1 MKFDKLK
8 RIIKEGLHD
17 MSIIWA
23 NEMKMTVKDEA
34 VLIFFLLAS
43 TIYPFL
49 YSWIYNNEVVR
60 EVPVAVVDYSHSAES
75 RKFIRLCNASP
86 DVKVAY
92 HCTSLAEAKDLVG
105 RQKAKGV
112 LYFPS
117 DFDTNIC
124 RGEQAHVSV
133 FCDMSLMLTYKAIY
147 QTAQAV
153 SSQMGSEIQLAS
165 SSGFTDRDDEVTV
178 RPLEF
183 DEVSIFNPTGGYG
196 SFLLPAVLILVI
208 QQTLLLGIGLA
219 AGTNRENNRYGEL
232 IPIDQHYRGLFRIV
246 MGKALCYFMI
256 YALVA
261 AYLTMILPSLFH
273 FPLLGS
279 LRSLIGLMVPYI
291 LACIFFGITLSCLV
305 RYREN
310 VMLLVVVTSLPFLF
324 LSGISWPSEGIPAF
338 WKGISWLLPSTF
350 GVKGY
355 IAVNSMGA
363 TLQDISHEYFVL
375 WAQSL
380 IYFFTSCLFYKVQ
393 IDRAIKQEKEDLD
406 ASEVCQDTI

>member
-1 MKFDKLK
+1 MKLDKLK
-8 RIIKEGLHD
+8 RTIKEGIRD

-92 HCTSLAEAKDLVG
+92 HCTSLTEAKDLVG

-165 SSGFTDRDDEVTV
+165 STGFTDRDDEVTV

-393 IDRAIKQEKEDLD
+393 IDRAIKQEKEELD
-406 ASEVCQDTI
+406 TSEVCQDTI

>member
-1 MKFDKLK
+1 MKLDKLK
-8 RIIKEGLHD
+8 RTIKEGIRD

-75 RKFIRLCNASP
+75 RKFIRLCNSSP
-86 DVKVAY
+86 DVNVAY

-105 RQKAKGV
+105 RQKVKGV

-165 SSGFTDRDDEVTV
+165 STGFTDRDDEVTV

-393 IDRAIKQEKEDLD
+393 IDRAIKQRDADEDTSGIIQETL
-406 ASEVCQDTI
+406 

>member
-1 MKFDKLK
+1 MKLDKLK
-8 RIIKEGLHD
+8 RTIKEGIRD

-105 RQKAKGV
+105 RQKVKGV

-165 SSGFTDRDDEVTV
+165 STGFTDRDDEVTV

-363 TLQDISHEYFVL
+363 SLQDISHEYFVL

-393 IDRAIKQEKEDLD
+393 IDRAIKQRDADEDTSGIIQETL
-406 ASEVCQDTI
+406 

>member
-1 MKFDKLK
+1 MKLDKLK

-165 SSGFTDRDDEVTV
+165 STGFTDRDDEVTV

>member
-363 TLQDISHEYFVL
+363 TLQDISQEYFAL

-380 IYFFTSCLFYKVQ
+380 IYFFTTCLFYKVQ

-406 ASEVCQDTI
+406 TSEVCQDTI

>member
-1 MKFDKLK
+1 
-8 RIIKEGLHD
+8 
-17 MSIIWA
+17 
-23 NEMKMTVKDEA
+23 
-34 VLIFFLLAS
+34 
-43 TIYPFL
+43 
-49 YSWIYNNEVVR
+49 
-60 EVPVAVVDYSHSAES
+60 
-75 RKFIRLCNASP
+75 
-86 DVKVAY
+86 
-92 HCTSLAEAKDLVG
+92 
-105 RQKAKGV
+105 
-112 LYFPS
+112 
-117 DFDTNIC
+117 
-124 RGEQAHVSV
+124 
-133 FCDMSLMLTYKAIY
+133 
-147 QTAQAV
+147 
-153 SSQMGSEIQLAS
+153 
-165 SSGFTDRDDEVTV
+165 
-178 RPLEF
+178 
-183 DEVSIFNPTGGYG
+183 
-196 SFLLPAVLILVI
+196 
-208 QQTLLLGIGLA
+208 
-219 AGTNRENNRYGEL
+219 
-232 IPIDQHYRGLFRIV
+232 

-406 ASEVCQDTI
+406 TSEVCQDTI

>member
-1 MKFDKLK
+1 MKLDKLK
-8 RIIKEGLHD
+8 RTIKEGIRD

-363 TLQDISHEYFVL
+363 TLQDISTEYFAL

-393 IDRAIKQEKEDLD
+393 IDRAIRQQPVAE
-406 ASEVCQDTI
+406 A

>member
-1 MKFDKLK
+1 
-8 RIIKEGLHD
+8 

-105 RQKAKGV
+105 RQKVKGV

-153 SSQMGSEIQLAS
+153 SSHMGSEIQLAS
-165 SSGFTDRDDEVTV
+165 STGFTDRDDEVTV

-393 IDRAIKQEKEDLD
+393 IDRAIKQQDVV
-406 ASEVCQDTI
+406 EV

>member
-1 MKFDKLK
+1 MKLDKLK

-165 SSGFTDRDDEVTV
+165 STGFTDRDDEVTV

-232 IPIDQHYRGLFRIV
+232 IPIDRHYRGLFRIV

-406 ASEVCQDTI
+406 TSEVCQDTI

>member
-1 MKFDKLK
+1 MKLDKLK
-8 RIIKEGLHD
+8 RTIKEGIRD

-165 SSGFTDRDDEVTV
+165 STGFTDRDDEVTV

-279 LRSLIGLMVPYI
+279 LRSLVGLMVPYI

-363 TLQDISHEYFVL
+363 TLQDISQEYFAL

-406 ASEVCQDTI
+406 TSEVCQDTI

>member
-1 MKFDKLK
+1 MKLDKLK

-165 SSGFTDRDDEVTV
+165 STGFTDRDDEVTV

-363 TLQDISHEYFVL
+363 TLQDISH
-375 WAQSL
+375 
-380 IYFFTSCLFYKVQ
+380 
-393 IDRAIKQEKEDLD
+393 
-406 ASEVCQDTI
+406 

>member
-1 MKFDKLK
+1 MKLDKLK
-8 RIIKEGLHD
+8 RTIKEGIRD

-105 RQKAKGV
+105 RQKVKGV

-165 SSGFTDRDDEVTV
+165 STGFTDRDDEVTV

-393 IDRAIKQEKEDLD
+393 IDRAIKQ
-406 ASEVCQDTI
+406 QDVVEA

>member
-8 RIIKEGLHD
+8 RTIKEGIHD

-165 SSGFTDRDDEVTV
+165 STGFTDRDDEVTV

-279 LRSLIGLMVPYI
+279 LRSLVGLMVPYI

-363 TLQDISHEYFVL
+363 TLQDISQEYFAL

-406 ASEVCQDTI
+406 TSEVCQDTI

>member
-279 LRSLIGLMVPYI
+279 LRSLVGLMVPYI

-393 IDRAIKQEKEDLD
+393 IDRAIKQRDADEDTSGIIQETL
-406 ASEVCQDTI
+406 

>member
-43 TIYPFL
+43 TIYPLL

-75 RKFIRLCNASP
+75 REYIRLCNASP
-86 DVKVAY
+86 DVNVAY
-92 HCTSLAEAKDLVG
+92 HCTSLTEAKDLVG
-105 RQKAKGV
+105 RQQVKGV
-112 LYFPS
+112 LFFPS
-117 DFDTNIC
+117 DFDTNIH

-133 FCDMSLMLTYKAIY
+133 FCDMSLMLTYKAIF

-153 SSQMGSEIQLAS
+153 SSQMGSKIQLS
-165 SSGFTDRDDEVTV
+165 RSTGFTDRDDEVTV

-183 DEVSIFNPTGGYG
+183 DEVPIFNPAGGYG

-363 TLQDISHEYFVL
+363 TLQDISQEYFAL
-375 WAQSL
+375 WAQSF

-393 IDRAIKQEKEDLD
+393 IDRAIKQEKEDLET
-406 ASEVCQDTI
+406 SEVCQDTI

>member
-1 MKFDKLK
+1 MNFNKIK
-8 RIIKEGLHD
+8 RTVKEGLHD

-75 RKFIRLCNASP
+75 REYIRLCNASP
-86 DVKVAY
+86 DVNVAY
-92 HCTSLAEAKDLVG
+92 HCTSLTEAKDLVG
-105 RQKAKGV
+105 RQQVKGV
-112 LYFPS
+112 LFFPS
-117 DFDTNIC
+117 DFDTNIH
-124 RGEQAHVSV
+124 RGEQAHVGV
-133 FCDMSLMLTYKAIY
+133 FCDMSLMLTYKAIF

-153 SSQMGSEIQLAS
+153 SSQMGSKIQLS
-165 SSGFTDRDDEVTV
+165 RSTGFTDRDDEVTV

-183 DEVSIFNPTGGYG
+183 DEVPIFNPAGGYG

-246 MGKALCYFMI
+246 GGKALCYFMI

-261 AYLTMILPSLFH
+261 AYLTMILPTLFH

-363 TLQDISHEYFVL
+363 TLQDISQEYFAL
-375 WAQSL
+375 WAQSF

-393 IDRAIKQEKEDLD
+393 IDRAIKQEKEDLET
-406 ASEVCQDTI
+406 SEVCQDTI

>member
-279 LRSLIGLMVPYI
+279 LRSLVGLMVPYI

-363 TLQDISHEYFVL
+363 TLQDISQEYFAL

-393 IDRAIKQEKEDLD
+393 IDRAIKQ
-406 ASEVCQDTI
+406 QDVAEA

>member
-17 MSIIWA
+17 MSVIWA

-43 TIYPFL
+43 TIYPLL

-165 SSGFTDRDDEVTV
+165 STGFTDRDDEVTV

>member
-1 MKFDKLK
+1 MKLDKLK

-60 EVPVAVVDYSHSAES
+60 EVPVAVVDYSHSSES

-165 SSGFTDRDDEVTV
+165 STGFTDRDDEVTV

-363 TLQDISHEYFVL
+363 TLQYISHEYFVL

-406 ASEVCQDTI
+406 TSEVCQNTI

>member
-1 MKFDKLK
+1 
-8 RIIKEGLHD
+8 

-165 SSGFTDRDDEVTV
+165 STGFTDRDDEVTV

-196 SFLLPAVLILVI
+196 SFLLPAVFILVI

-363 TLQDISHEYFVL
+363 SLQDISHEYFVL

-393 IDRAIKQEKEDLD
+393 IDRAIKQ
-406 ASEVCQDTI
+406 QDVAEA

>member
-8 RIIKEGLHD
+8 RTIKEGLHD

-43 TIYPFL
+43 TIYPLL

-75 RKFIRLCNASP
+75 REYIRLCNASP
-86 DVKVAY
+86 DVNVAY
-92 HCTSLAEAKDLVG
+92 HCTSLTEAKDLVG
-105 RQKAKGV
+105 RQQAKGV

-117 DFDTNIC
+117 DFDTNIH
-124 RGEQAHVSV
+124 RGEQAHVGV
-133 FCDMSLMLTYKAIY
+133 FCDMSLMLTYKAIF

-153 SSQMGSEIQLAS
+153 SSQMGSEIQLS
-165 SSGFTDRDDEVTV
+165 KSTGFTDRDDEVTV

-183 DEVSIFNPTGGYG
+183 DEVPIFNPAGGYG

-261 AYLTMILPSLFH
+261 AYLTMILPTLFH

-363 TLQDISHEYFVL
+363 TLQDISQEYFAL

-406 ASEVCQDTI
+406 TSEVCQDTI

>member
-8 RIIKEGLHD
+8 RTIKEGLHD

-165 SSGFTDRDDEVTV
+165 STGFTDRDDEVTV

-261 AYLTMILPSLFH
+261 AYLTMILPYLFH

-363 TLQDISHEYFVL
+363 TLQDISQEYFAL

-406 ASEVCQDTI
+406 TSEVCQDTI

>member
-1 MKFDKLK
+1 MKLDKLK
-8 RIIKEGLHD
+8 RTIKEGIRD

-105 RQKAKGV
+105 RQKVKGV

-165 SSGFTDRDDEVTV
+165 STGFTDRDDEVTV

-363 TLQDISHEYFVL
+363 SLQDISHEYFVL

-393 IDRAIKQEKEDLD
+393 IDRAIKQ
-406 ASEVCQDTI
+406 QDVVEA

>member
-1 MKFDKLK
+1 MKLDKLK
-8 RIIKEGLHD
+8 RTIKEGIRD

>member
-8 RIIKEGLHD
+8 RTIKEGIHD

-92 HCTSLAEAKDLVG
+92 HCTSLTEAKDLVG

-147 QTAQAV
+147 QTVQAV

-165 SSGFTDRDDEVTV
+165 STGFTDRDDEATV

-261 AYLTMILPSLFH
+261 AYLTMILPYLFH

-279 LRSLIGLMVPYI
+279 LRSLVGLMVPYI

-363 TLQDISHEYFVL
+363 TLQDISQEYFAL

-393 IDRAIKQEKEDLD
+393 IDRAIRQEKEDFD
-406 ASEVCQDTI
+406 TSEVCQDTI

>member
-1 MKFDKLK
+1 MKLDKLK
-8 RIIKEGLHD
+8 RTIKEGIRD

-279 LRSLIGLMVPYI
+279 LRSLVGLMVPYI

-393 IDRAIKQEKEDLD
+393 IDRAIKQRDADEDTSGIIQETL
-406 ASEVCQDTI
+406 

>member
-1 MKFDKLK
+1 MKLDKLK
-8 RIIKEGLHD
+8 RTIKEGIRD

-363 TLQDISHEYFVL
+363 TLQDISQEYFAL

-380 IYFFTSCLFYKVQ
+380 IYFFTTCLFYKVQ

-406 ASEVCQDTI
+406 TSEVCQDTI

>member
-1 MKFDKLK
+1 MKLDKLK

>member
-1 MKFDKLK
+1 MKLDKLK

-60 EVPVAVVDYSHSAES
+60 EVPVAVVDYSHSSES

-92 HCTSLAEAKDLVG
+92 HCTSLTEAKDLVG

-153 SSQMGSEIQLAS
+153 SSQMGSEIQLAIS
-165 SSGFTDRDDEVTV
+165 TGFTDRDDEVTV

>member
-1 MKFDKLK
+1 MKLDKLK
-8 RIIKEGLHD
+8 RTIKEGLHD

-60 EVPVAVVDYSHSAES
+60 EVPVAVVDYSHSSES

-165 SSGFTDRDDEVTV
+165 STGFTDRDDEVTV

>member
-1 MKFDKLK
+1 MKLDKLK
-8 RIIKEGLHD
+8 RTIKEGIRD

-165 SSGFTDRDDEVTV
+165 STGFTDLDDEVTV

-232 IPIDQHYRGLFRIV
+232 IPIDRHYRGLFRIV

-279 LRSLIGLMVPYI
+279 LRSLVGLMVPYI

-406 ASEVCQDTI
+406 TSEVCQDTI

>member
-124 RGEQAHVSV
+124 RSEQAHVSV

-165 SSGFTDRDDEVTV
+165 STGFTDRDDEVTV

>member
-153 SSQMGSEIQLAS
+153 SSQMGSEIQLS
-165 SSGFTDRDDEVTV
+165 RNSGFTDRDDEVTV

-279 LRSLIGLMVPYI
+279 LRSLVGLMVPYI

-363 TLQDISHEYFVL
+363 TLQDISTEYFAL

-393 IDRAIKQEKEDLD
+393 IDRAIRQQPVAE
-406 ASEVCQDTI
+406 A

>member
-8 RIIKEGLHD
+8 RTIKEGFRD

-165 SSGFTDRDDEVTV
+165 STGFTDRDDEVTV

-261 AYLTMILPSLFH
+261 AYLTMILPTLFH

-279 LRSLIGLMVPYI
+279 LRSLVGLMVPYI

-363 TLQDISHEYFVL
+363 TLQDISTEYFAL

-393 IDRAIKQEKEDLD
+393 IDRAIRQQPVAE
-406 ASEVCQDTI
+406 A

>member
-165 SSGFTDRDDEVTV
+165 STGFTDRDDEVTV

-232 IPIDQHYRGLFRIV
+232 IPIDRHYRGLFRIV

-279 LRSLIGLMVPYI
+279 LRSLVGLMVPYI

-393 IDRAIKQEKEDLD
+393 IDRAIRQQPVAE
-406 ASEVCQDTI
+406 A

>member
-8 RIIKEGLHD
+8 RTIKEGIRD

-165 SSGFTDRDDEVTV
+165 STGFTDCDDEVTV

-279 LRSLIGLMVPYI
+279 LRSLVGLMVPYI

-363 TLQDISHEYFVL
+363 SLQDISHEYFVL

-393 IDRAIKQEKEDLD
+393 IDRAIRQQPVAE
-406 ASEVCQDTI
+406 A

>member
-165 SSGFTDRDDEVTV
+165 STGFTDRDDEVTV

-363 TLQDISHEYFVL
+363 TLQDISQEYFAL

-380 IYFFTSCLFYKVQ
+380 IYFFTTCLFYKVQ

-406 ASEVCQDTI
+406 TSEVCQNTI

>member
-165 SSGFTDRDDEVTV
+165 STGFTDRDDEVTV

-232 IPIDQHYRGLFRIV
+232 IPNDQHYRGLFRIV

-279 LRSLIGLMVPYI
+279 LRSLVGLMVPYI

-375 WAQSL
+375 WAQTL

-406 ASEVCQDTI
+406 TSEVCQDTI

>member
-165 SSGFTDRDDEVTV
+165 STGFTDRDDEVTV

-363 TLQDISHEYFVL
+363 TLQDISQEYFAL

-406 ASEVCQDTI
+406 TSEVCQDTI